1 MTVLRELVDMDSRL
15 HAIARELLGLPVTP
29 AAAAA

>member
-1 MTVLRELVDMDSRL
+1 MNILRELVDMDARL
-15 HAIARELLGLPVTP
+15 HTIARELLGLPITP